1 MTGLNIADILSDDK
15 ERSQDLLPDFVQM
28 TISNTN
34 FWLCRFVAEAR
45 HVDGQ
50 SYPPNMLYQICCTLL
65 RALKEND
72 QADVNTFSDPKFSGF
87 KCTIDVKM
95 KELQASGKY
104 MPKKAQPITIEH
116 KDILWE
122 KGLLG
127 DHSPQALSDTLVFYI
142 SMCFAMRSGEEHPRL
157 ATSHSTQ

>member
-1 MTGLNIADILSDDK
+1 
-15 ERSQDLLPDFVQM
+15 
-28 TISNTN
+28 
-34 FWLCRFVAEAR
+34 
-45 HVDGQ
+45 
-50 SYPPNMLYQICCTLL
+50 
-65 RALKEND
+65 
-72 QADVNTFSDPKFSGF
+72 
-87 KCTIDVKM
+87 M

-157 ATSHSTQ
+157 EYHPAQIELVEPVGRTPYLMYCEDVSKTNQGGIQHRNFENKEVVHYANEGNPEMSLFGSTNYINHVILQVGLMGHFIWNH